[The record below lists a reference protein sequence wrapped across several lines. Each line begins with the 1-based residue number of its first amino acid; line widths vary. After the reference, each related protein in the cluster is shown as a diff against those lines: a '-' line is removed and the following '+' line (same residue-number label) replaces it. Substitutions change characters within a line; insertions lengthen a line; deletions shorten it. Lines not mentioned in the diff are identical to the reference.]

1 MNAEDKLNREY
12 NNQAIYTSGFY
23 ADPEDDLANRKKLFD
38 ALKSLTA
45 NQTDTSPFSLQ
56 IMATNSEINI
66 MPLGLLDLNELKE
79 YERDQR
85 SKHGLN
91 HADDSLPLVVQYA
104 PHTED
109 GQVEKQLVGT
119 VQELFGNFNQQI
131 ELVWQTVHG
140 FLQKNFQTLTTVCAD
155 LIADSKDVNRQYQAT
170 FGKMAASEREEQ
182 LGFTLD
188 DSELDQFC
196 QYMADMHEVQAIV
209 LSAGAFANHELLGD
223 NSFTE
228 MMSDNVRRSTVFW
241 VLDNTFYEIFY
252 YFLLRYQARHE
263 KLAKYL
269 RHQRQTLIVN
279 MRNDA
284 FQRAQRI
291 TETPQ
296 LKVDFNKYLTDIFIP
311 VAEQLTAEINKFK
324 D

>member
-209 LSAGAFANHELLGD
+209 LSAG
-223 NSFTE
+223 
-228 MMSDNVRRSTVFW
+228 
-241 VLDNTFYEIFY
+241 
-252 YFLLRYQARHE
+252 
-263 KLAKYL
+263 
-269 RHQRQTLIVN
+269 
-279 MRNDA
+279 
-284 FQRAQRI
+284 
-291 TETPQ
+291 
-296 LKVDFNKYLTDIFIP
+296 
-311 VAEQLTAEINKFK
+311 
-324 D
+324 